1 MEDDFLSQTWPFT
14 STSTH
19 RRGLMHTCT
28 LLHIHKRELLTQ
40 FTLLSYTAQGLLPR
54 GGTAHSELGSPTVLS
69 TDQSHGGIFATEVH
83 SSQMTLACF
92 KSTEASQLTIQPHMQ
107 AVPCVACAVA
117 STKIYP
123 STSYFPTYPQSCFE
137 ATGLSWTYP
146 K

>member
-1 MEDDFLSQTWPFT
+1 MLS
-14 STSTH
+14 
-19 RRGLMHTCT
+19 
-28 LLHIHKRELLTQ
+28 LLNHSPAWRKPGQMLNQKPWWAAASFRLHVH
-40 FTLLSYTAQGLLPR
+40 GLLYSLVSYGTQVHQLR
-54 GGTAHSELGSPTVLS
+54 GTTVHSELGSPTVLS

-83 SSQMTLACF
+83 SSQMTQASF

-107 AVPCVACAVA
+107 AVPCVARAVA
-117 STKIYP
+117 STNIYP